1 VPKRKK
7 GEAAVY
13 GQAAPRA
20 AASDSPLLAGLNE
33 QQLAAVT
40 HVDGPLLI
48 LAGAGSG
55 KTRVLTHRVAWL
67 IRECGVRPDEILA
80 ITFTNKAA
88 GEMKARI
95 ETLVGGVARAMWIST
110 FHSMCARLLRREA
123 ERLGYRP
130 NYSIHDADDSRRLIK
145 RCLEELELDVKRFPP
160 ESMARLISDAKNRL
174 QDPSDYRS
182 EVSGL
187 FAQTS
192 ADVYDLYQKKL
203 LQMNAM
209 DFDDL
214 LMNTVFLLER
224 FPQRLAHYQRSFRY
238 ILIDEYQDT
247 NHAQY
252 RLANL
257 LAGERGNIAVV
268 GDDDQS
274 IYSWRGADIRNILEF
289 ERDYPEAKVIR
300 LEQNYR
306 STQALLDVANAVVKQ
321 NRQRK
326 GKNLWT
332 GRGQGTTAMVIEVP
346 DEHGEAQ
353 FVASEVQRLLS
364 GEAGPRPFSPD
375 EIAVLY
381 RTNAQSRVLEE
392 QFGRYA
398 ISYQVIG
405 GQRFYERAEVKDAL
419 AYLNVIANP
428 DDEQRLLRIVNV
440 PRRGIGATT
449 MERLLAHAAAVGEPL
464 WAVLQA
470 AGDVAGVSP
479 AAARGIE
486 QLVALIRSFQA
497 GNGGEEAEAAPAAET
512 ATEPVTE
519 VAPAAEE
526 AAEPV
531 TEVAPAAEEAPAAE
545 MATATEA
552 AERAAGPAT
561 EPGVAE
567 TPAAP
572 AAPSA
577 RAPRRSVAD
586 LVNAI
591 LEESGYLESLRS
603 QRTLEAEGRL
613 ENLEEFVG
621 VAAEY
626 DRRAIEPSLDG
637 FLQEVSLY
645 TDQDSYVEAGSQI
658 TLMTLH
664 NAKGLEFPV
673 VFIVGMEEGVFP
685 HQRSIDE
692 QNVEEERRLAYVGIT
707 RAMDRL
713 YLLHARTRTLWGGA
727 MDNLPSRFLAEIPS
741 RLVESKVIGGRRPPS
756 VWGQGGRRDRSAG
769 RWWGADETDTD
780 WADLDVSGN
789 VIGGAG
795 RRSGGGSGARSGS
808 ASGGTWRP
816 GREAGKKAA
825 AGGGAGVG
833 GRGGS
838 GGAREAARTGAGA
851 GVGADTSSAAAAA
864 NGDIGERAVKQYF
877 KDGERVLHAVLGEG
891 TVLAVEARGIILV
904 RFDNDGSERR
914 LMANVA
920 PLRKLRG

>member
-1 VPKRKK
+1 VSGTP
-7 GEAAVY
+7 
-13 GQAAPRA
+13 
-20 AASDSPLLAGLNE
+20 DLTSPLLAGLNE

-40 HVDGPLLI
+40 HEEGPLLI

-67 IRECGVRPDEILA
+67 IRERGVRPDEVLA

-95 ETLVGGVARAMWIST
+95 ETLVGRVALTMWIST

-130 NYSIHDADDSRRLIK
+130 SFSIHDADDSRRLIK
-145 RCLEELELDVKRFPP
+145 RCLEELDLDPKRFPP
-160 ESMARLISDAKNRL
+160 ESVARVISDAKDRL
-174 QDPSDYRS
+174 QDPSDFRG

-214 LMNTVFLLER
+214 LMNAVVLLER
-224 FPQRLAHYQRSFRY
+224 FPPRLAHYRRSFRHL
-238 ILIDEYQDT
+238 LIDEYQDT

-252 RLANL
+252 RLAHL
-257 LAGERGNIAVV
+257 LAGERGDIVVV

-289 ERDYPEAKVIR
+289 ERDYPEAEIIR

-306 STQALLDVANAVVKQ
+306 STQAVLDVANAVVKH
-321 NRQRK
+321 NRRRK

-332 GRGQGTTAMVIEVP
+332 GRDEGTTVQIVEVP

-364 GEAGPRPFSPD
+364 GEAGPRAFSPD
-375 EIAVLY
+375 EVAVLY

-449 MERLLAHAAAVGEPL
+449 MGRLLAHAASIGEPL
-464 WAVLQA
+464 WAVLEHVDEVPGCTTA
-470 AGDVAGVSP
+470 TGRKISAFV
-479 AAARGIE
+479 E
-486 QLVALIRSFQA
+486 LIRSFQA
-497 GNGGEEAEAAPAAET
+497 GVGGEPRDREGPAEAERPADAQRPADGE
-512 ATEPVTE
+512 EPGGSEGSV
-519 VAPAAEE
+519 V
-526 AAEPV
+526 V
-531 TEVAPAAEEAPAAE
+531 
-545 MATATEA
+545 
-552 AERAAGPAT
+552 AGPVDPEASGDGGGSAAAQG
-561 EPGVAE
+561 PVDGQG
-567 TPAAP
+567 PAD
-572 AAPSA
+572 SEG
-577 RAPRRSVAD
+577 APRAEAQAWRGPGAGVAD
-586 LVNAI
+586 LLGAV
-591 LEESGYLESLRS
+591 LEESGYLEYLRG

-613 ENLEEFVG
+613 ENLEELVG
-621 VAAEY
+621 VATEY
-626 DRRAIEPSLDG
+626 DRRAEAPTLAG

-645 TDQDSYVEAGSQI
+645 TDQDSYVETGSQI

-673 VFIVGMEEGVFP
+673 VFIVGLEEGVFP

-713 YLLHARTRTLWGGA
+713 YLLHARSRTLWGGA
-727 MDNLPSRFLAEIPS
+727 MDNLPSRFLAEIPA
-741 RLVESKVIGGRRPPS
+741 RLVEKKTVGGRRPPS
-756 VWGQGGRRDRSAG
+756 VFGPGGRRDSSSR
-769 RWWGADETDTD
+769 RWWGSEESDTD
-780 WADLDVSGN
+780 WPDLDSGST
-789 VIGGAG
+789 IGG
-795 RRSGGGSGARSGS
+795 R
-808 ASGGTWRP
+808 GGTWRP
-816 GREAGKKAA
+816 GRRQEDGAPETAGQTAV
-825 AGGGAGVG
+825 AGDAD
-833 GRGGS
+833 GS
-838 GGAREAARTGAGA
+838 GGQTASAGA
-851 GVGADTSSAAAAA
+851 
-864 NGDIGERAVKQYF
+864 DIGDEAVAQYF
-877 KDGERVLHAVLGEG
+877 AAGERVLHAVLGEG

-904 RFDNDGSERR
+904 RFDDDGSERR

-920 PLRKLRG
+920 PLRKLRS